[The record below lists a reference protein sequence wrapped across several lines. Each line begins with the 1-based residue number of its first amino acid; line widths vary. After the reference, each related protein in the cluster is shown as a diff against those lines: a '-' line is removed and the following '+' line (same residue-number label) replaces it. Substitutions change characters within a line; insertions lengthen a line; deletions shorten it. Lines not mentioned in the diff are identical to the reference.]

1 MKKILTLLIAWFA
14 MSSVCMAQNGPFTL
28 GYCDGQL
35 ATVATGDLFSNEK
48 HIWVQSAVYIP
59 AEQAKV
65 LAGNRIEKI
74 RAGLANKINV
84 DSLRVWIRTSLDG
97 EDLVTATMTKTSTPA
112 LNKGWNEFVLETPYE
127 IPEDTEG
134 FYIGMSYY
142 QRGVARALSVVLN
155 PQPNALFVKFGDA
168 DWVDRSAT
176 GALCL
181 EADVYGDNLPQHD
194 LQLQAVKTDRY
205 LSLKKGELNVTATVR
220 NMAVATI
227 NNFKAVCTIDGYDEP
242 MVVDINHP
250 IAYREVKNLTFVV
263 KPSMITSVPDGPLN
277 LHVTLTNLDGNDD
290 ENPSDNSGQVSFF
303 VIDNIF
309 VRNVLMENFT
319 TERCPNCP
327 PMATMVHR
335 VLDQPEFSNVIL
347 WEHHSGYYE
356 DVLTTQFDRD
366 YMWFYND
373 GGSTYAPA
381 MMYDRFG
388 VTATTPV
395 DFPETQAY
403 LENML
408 TERLAE
414 PALVDINIKA
424 GYLEDG
430 KLKVIVTG
438 ERTQETFTTL
448 PPRMTVAL
456 VEDNINAVSQS
467 GASGTF
473 IHHNVGR
480 AISSVWGEEI
490 SWNGNNYRYECTFDV
505 DEAWNKENLG
515 IIAFVS
521 EYNPRNPVACG
532 VANTRLL
539 KADLFGDITEGVAGD
554 VNGDGTV
561 GIDDVNAVINIMLG
575 KAENVAAADLNG
587 DGQVGIDDVN
597 GVINIMLGK

>member
-59 AEQAKV
+59 ASQAKV

-74 RAGLANKINV
+74 RAGLANKTNV

-142 QRGVARALSVVLN
+142 QRNVARSLSVILN

-176 GALCL
+176 GTLCL
-181 EADVYGDNLPQHD
+181 EAEVYGDNLPQYD
-194 LQLQAVKTDRY
+194 LALENISASKY
-205 LSLKKGELNVTATVR
+205 YMLNLGELQVTASVR
-220 NMAVATI
+220 NMGLTTI
-227 NNFKAVCTIDGYDEP
+227 SNYKAICRISGYDEP
-242 MVVDINHP
+242 LVVDINQP
-250 IAYREVKNLTFVV
+250 IAYKERQQVQFVV
-263 KPSMITSVPDGPLN
+263 KPTMITAASDGSLN
-277 LHVTLTNLDGNDD
+277 LSVTLDNLAEGQDIAM
-290 ENPSDNSGQVSFF
+290 DNNTAQTSFL
-303 VIDNIF
+303 VIEKAF
-309 VRNVLMENFT
+309 TRNVLLEKFT
-319 TERCPNCP
+319 TEQCQYCP
-327 PMATMVHR
+327 PMANLIHS
-335 VLDQPEFSNVIL
+335 VLEQPGFENVIL
-347 WEHHSGYYE
+347 WEHHSGFYT
-356 DVLTTQFDRD
+356 DAFTTSFDEK
-366 YMWFYND
+366 YMWFYNSS
-373 GGSTYAPA
+373 STYAPA
-381 MMYDRFG
+381 LMFDRHRFTG
-388 VTATTPV
+388 NTPV
-395 DFPETQAY
+395 RSVDSESDLKNVLNSRFD
-403 LENML
+403 
-408 TERLAE
+408 E
-414 PALVDINIKA
+414 PSLVSVDIKA
-424 GYLEDG
+424 GFVDDG
-430 KLKVIVTG
+430 KLKVIVSG
-438 ERTQETFTTL
+438 ERTQQGFTVL

-456 VEDNINAVSQS
+456 VEDNLAAINQS
-467 GASGTF
+467 NGGVGF

-490 SWNGNNYRYECTFDV
+490 VWNGNNYRYEYTFDV
-505 DEAWNKENLG
+505 NEAWVKDNLG
-515 IIAFVS
+515 VIAFVS
-521 EYNPRNPVACG
+521 EYNASDPTACEI
-532 VANTRLL
+532 ANSCILRAT
-539 KADLFGDITEGVAGD
+539 DFGDITEEVTGD
-554 VNGDGTV
+554 VNGDGEV

-575 KAENVAAADLNG
+575 KAESVAAADLNG